1 MYVLHTTMFAFDTML
16 TVRETVRKALTR
28 PVWKRKRACRCALLT
43 GAVEARGD
51 RVEEGVLRGEKSPHH
66 RHPAP
71 RGAAPRSPTRV
82 LLPLR
87 LSAEAG
93 QESGGTGCASQP
105 LQERPDPRAATLQ
118 CGGGGG
124 AARMPTPS
132 TQKKHARSF
141 RASTPQHKK
150 INQWKCC
157 SERTKERQVPWLL

>member
-1 MYVLHTTMFAFDTML
+1 MHHPRSRKSTLCYLYLWFACTLF
-16 TVRETVRKALTR
+16 TVRVREA
-28 PVWKRKRACRCALLT
+28 RAGRCALLT

-51 RVEEGVLRGEKSPHH
+51 RVEEGVLRGEQSPHH

-71 RGAAPRSPTRV
+71 RGAAPRSPTR
-82 LLPLR
+82 LLLR

-93 QESGGTGCASQP
+93 QEAGGPGGASQP

-132 TQKKHARSF
+132 TQVKHAPCPPSEHHLPPLEQH
-141 RASTPQHKK
+141 STP
-150 INQWKCC
+150 
-157 SERTKERQVPWLL
+157 